1 MSFWS
6 TLSKV
11 FTVVSKA
18 APVVSL
24 INPAAG
30 AILGAII
37 NAIVAV
43 EPQAMSGAEKKVT
56 VTGVAN
62 AVAAAHGFAI
72 NPTQLSALIDGL
84 VGALNKLPEPVVT
97 VVT

>member
-30 AILGAII
+30 AILGSII
-37 NAIVAV
+37 SAIVAI
-43 EPQAMSGAEKKVT
+43 EPQGLSGADKKTAVT
-56 VTGVAN
+56 SVAN
-62 AVAAAHGFAI
+62 AVAAANGFAI
-72 NPTQLSALIDGL
+72 NQAQLSALIDGL
-84 VGALNKLPEPVVT
+84 VAALNKLPEPVAP
-97 VVT
+97 